1 MVSVLTLPAG
11 LTCLK
16 DVAAG
21 ICKACFNSYSE
32 INECIVT
39 FIGTSE
45 RVEKG
50 ISELTHQGCM
60 KRRSDT
66 EKTALLI
73 K

>member
-45 RVEKG
+45 RVEKRPRH
-50 ISELTHQGCM
+50 L
-60 KRRSDT
+60 RVDT
-66 EKTALLI
+66 SGMHEAQK
-73 K
+73 